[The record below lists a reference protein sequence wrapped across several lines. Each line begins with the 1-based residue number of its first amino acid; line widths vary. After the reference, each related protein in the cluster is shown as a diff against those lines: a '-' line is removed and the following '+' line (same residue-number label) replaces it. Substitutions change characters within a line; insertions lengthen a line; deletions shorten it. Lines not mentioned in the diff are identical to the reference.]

1 VGPRM
6 VPDEDLSLKT
16 PVMRMK
22 TAPEGGVRIPE
33 TTLAYLRS
41 HARMCPEGQM
51 SQARDGS

>member
-1 VGPRM
+1 M

-33 TTLAYLRS
+33 TALAYLRS